1 MDSETNYEIIPI
13 NKSCTNVINNN
24 SIAFSKNTAIG
35 QENQNITNINN
46 QHAAYAQYDNVD
58 NLNVQP
64 LYGGGRKIF
73 TIKFRNK
80 FVNIEATSKKNAIQ
94 LFLNNK
100 KYKRDHKI
108 EVSYNNNVS
117 SYLIRVI

>member
-1 MDSETNYEIIPI
+1 MDSETSYEIIPI
-13 NKSCTNVINNN
+13 NKSCSTVINNN
-24 SIAFSKNTAIG
+24 SIVSSKSTAIG
-35 QENQNITNINN
+35 QQNQHINNINN
-46 QHAAYAQYDNVD
+46 QHTAYAQYDNVD

-64 LYGGGRKIF
+64 LYGGGKKIF

-80 FVNIEATSKKNAIQ
+80 MINIEAKSKKNAIQ

-100 KYKRDHKI
+100 VYKRDQKI
-108 EVSYNNNVS
+108 EVSYHDNVS